1 MEDFFTYLVSIQ
13 DLHILKKS
21 CNYFLQ
27 NSKFIYLKYVDWQD
41 SNLRATIIMFTI
53 DFIQLVIMAP
63 DQSEV
68 APVHH
73 AIIFFIPNSIFCFL
87 LFKVL

>member
-1 MEDFFTYLVSIQ
+1 MKGVS
-13 DLHILKKS
+13 S
-21 CNYFLQ
+21 TWYC
-27 NSKFIYLKYVDWQD
+27 VDWQD

-87 LFKVL
+87 LFKVFMKPNIVKQPMKY

>member
-1 MEDFFTYLVSIQ
+1 MWTGRIRTCEQLSLCSQ
-13 DLHILKKS
+13 
-21 CNYFLQ
+21 
-27 NSKFIYLKYVDWQD
+27 
-41 SNLRATIIMFTI
+41 I
-53 DFIQLVIMAP
+53 DIIQLVIMAP

-87 LFKVL
+87 LFKVFMKPNIVKQPMKYWKKDTSGQPNT